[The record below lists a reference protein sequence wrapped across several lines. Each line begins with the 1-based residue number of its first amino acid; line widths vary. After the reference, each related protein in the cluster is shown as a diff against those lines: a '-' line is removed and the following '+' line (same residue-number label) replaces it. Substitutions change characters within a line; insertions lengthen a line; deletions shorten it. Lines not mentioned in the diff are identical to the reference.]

1 MASTVNF
8 EGTSF
13 SFNTCTFFNYAT
25 TVVSSSINDPDKA
38 ILDQLKKV
46 HDYLKIHANSSNPP
60 LESIQQSFNDFL
72 MKYTTFFTAIIE
84 GRLDARSAAFK
95 ARAEYL
101 TSLATV
107 ATFLA
112 GVQIGFIQV
121 TSQLDSENLTQK
133 VIDIFSS
140 SAICFDILGAIFAL
154 TVAHSR
160 HKISHEANHI
170 LLEKVKINRTLGD
183 VIVQIQK
190 DYGPEEWDKRLIG
203 LESMIEKLAEQVKD
217 THRDLM
223 RQDHIMEKHS
233 TGYTDVF
240 LVIILGVLCFF
251 VSLLGYLV
259 HTRPQTVWIPTMI
272 VSTGQLMKN
281 EWQNHPAKIR
291 TWFKLLYYHRR
302 NMMWTGN
309 RDVENTPGQD
319 ANEVQKAVEE
329 GRLGRLKSLIA
340 KKADIPD
347 SVLQTAVKKEYWDIV
362 KYLIEQLASQNP
374 LGEGYG
380 VILQAAIEKERL
392 DVVKVLLKNKTNFQ
406 GGEYGA
412 ALQAAAYKGNL
423 DIVKALIGSMA
434 DPKFEGEEFG
444 AALQAAAG
452 EGYLE
457 VVKFLVEMGADVNL
471 VGGFFGT
478 ALQAAA
484 GGGHLEVV
492 EFLVE
497 MGADVNLVGG
507 FFGTALQAATAKG
520 HLEVVKFL
528 VQNNANVNA
537 VGGSFGTA
545 LQAAAGE
552 GYLEVVKFLVEMG
565 ADVNAMEGSSGT
577 ALQAAV
583 NGKYSEVVEFL
594 VKMGADVNAVGGP
607 FGMPLVE

>member
-1 MASTVNF
+1 
-8 EGTSF
+8 
-13 SFNTCTFFNYAT
+13 
-25 TVVSSSINDPDKA
+25 
-38 ILDQLKKV
+38 
-46 HDYLKIHANSSNPP
+46 
-60 LESIQQSFNDFL
+60 

-121 TSQLDSENLTQK
+121 TSQLDSDNLTQR
-133 VIDIFSS
+133 VINIFSS

-160 HKISHEANHI
+160 HEISHGANHI

-183 VIVQIQK
+183 VMVQIQK

-203 LESMIEKLAEQVKD
+203 LESMIEKLAEQVKE

-223 RQDHIMEKHS
+223 RQDHILEKHS

-259 HTRPQTVWIPTMI
+259 HTQPQTVWIPTMI
-272 VSTGQLMKN
+272 VVAVSTGQLMKN

-291 TWFKLLYYHRR
+291 TWFKLLHYHRR
-302 NMMWTGN
+302 NLMWTGN

-319 ANEVQKAVEE
+319 ADEVQKAVEE

-340 KKADIPD
+340 KRADIPD

-362 KYLIEQLASQNP
+362 KYLIEKLASQNSS
-374 LGEGYG
+374 GEGYG
-380 VILQAAIEKERL
+380 VILQAAIENERL
-392 DVVKVLLKNKTNFQ
+392 DVVKVLLENKTNASFQ
-406 GGEYGA
+406 GGEYGVALQVAAHKGKLDIVEALLGRMADSNIQGEELRA
-412 ALQAAAYKGNL
+412 ALQAAADGAHL
-423 DIVKALIGSMA
+423 D
-434 DPKFEGEEFG
+434 
-444 AALQAAAG
+444 
-452 EGYLE
+452 
-457 VVKFLVEMGADVNL
+457 VVRFLVEKGANVNA
-471 VGGFFGT
+471 VGGSSGT
-478 ALQAAA
+478 TLQAAA
-484 GGGHLEVV
+484 GGGYLEVV

-497 MGADVNLVGG
+497 MGAD
-507 FFGTALQAATAKG
+507 
-520 HLEVVKFL
+520 
-528 VQNNANVNA
+528 VNA

-545 LQAAAGE
+545 LQAAAGG
-552 GYLEVVKFLVEMG
+552 GYLEVVEFLVEMG
-565 ADVNAMEGSSGT
+565 ADVNAVGGSFGT
-577 ALQAAV
+577 ALQAAA
-583 NGKYSEVVEFL
+583 GGGYLEVVEFL
-594 VKMGADVNAVGGP
+594 VEMGADVNAVGGS
-607 FGMPLVE
+607 FGTALQAAAGGGYLEVVEFLVEMGADVNAVGGSFGTALQAAAGGGYLEVVEFLVEMGADVNAVGGSFGTALQAATEGRHSEVVRFLVEKGV